1 MLHCICLHIDNRDE
15 SLDIEEAG
23 GLIRSTDDLSPTCG
37 TKEYYSVGVEKKCLD
52 PICGSELHQSIGLET
67 KCIKPVCNSS
77 DHEAVGLDKECLYIC
92 NSEEHIAQGL
102 EFSCRVPLNSNT
114 YVFGSTIANTWMYD
128 GDAWNRLKPLSVTR
142 EDHMCSLIQTDDG
155 VSTYYS
161 NR

>member
-1 MLHCICLHIDNRDE
+1 MISDKIHTSNNSCHLVRTNILNNHLHIYLHIDNRDE

-92 NSEEHIAQGL
+92 NSEEHISQGL
-102 EFSCRVPLNSNT
+102 EFSCRVPINSNT
-114 YVFGSTIANTWMYD
+114 LATCQDLAYMFFT
-128 GDAWNRLKPLSVTR
+128 
-142 EDHMCSLIQTDDG
+142 
-155 VSTYYS
+155 
-161 NR
+161 